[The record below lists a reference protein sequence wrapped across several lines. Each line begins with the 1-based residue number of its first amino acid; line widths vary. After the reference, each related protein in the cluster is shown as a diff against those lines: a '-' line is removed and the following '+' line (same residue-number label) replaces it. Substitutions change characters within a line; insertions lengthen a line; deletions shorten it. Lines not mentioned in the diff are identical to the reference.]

1 MLSFFSR
8 RPLFYNTIRHTF
20 YDPQLSKYVIDTTN
34 QVKKE
39 YQNVTNTNI
48 LKQPVIENENKKEK
62 ERANTLLP
70 IFSFLSFL
78 AGYFFS
84 KYNN

>member
-1 MLSFFSR
+1 
-8 RPLFYNTIRHTF
+8 
-20 YDPQLSKYVIDTTN
+20 
-34 QVKKE
+34 VKKE
-39 YQNVTNTNI
+39 HQIVANTNI
-48 LKQPVIENENKKEK
+48 MKQPLIENENEITNIK